1 MLSSQLTYSPK
12 AKEIKRT
19 WHLVD
24 YTDQLL
30 GRMATKIAS
39 FLIGKGKPYF
49 TPHLD
54 CGDYVV
60 VVNAEKV
67 KVSGKKSKQKIYYR
81 HSGYPGGFKQIPFER
96 QMEKDPRKVIELA
109 VKGMLPKNKLRA
121 VRMHRLKVFVGDKH
135 PYQEKI
141 DKEGR

>member
-1 MLSSQLTYSPK
+1 MFQLTYSPK

-67 KVSGKKSKQKIYYR
+67 KVSGKKSTQKIYYR
-81 HSGYPGGFKQIPFER
+81 HSGYPGGFKQIPYAR

-121 VRMHRLKVFVGDKH
+121 VRLRRLKVFVGDQH
-135 PYQEKI
+135 PYQEKMN
-141 DKEGR
+141 KEGK

>member
-1 MLSSQLTYSPK
+1 MFQLTYSPK

-30 GRMATKIAS
+30 GRTATKIAS

-67 KVSGKKSKQKIYYR
+67 KVSGKKSTQKIYYS
-81 HSGYPGGFKQIPFER
+81 HSGYPGGFKQIPYAR

-121 VRMHRLKVFVGDKH
+121 VRLRRLKVFVGDKH
-135 PYQEKI
+135 PYQEKMN
-141 DKEGR
+141 KEGK

>member
-1 MLSSQLTYSPK
+1 MFQLTYSPK

-30 GRMATKIAS
+30 GRTATKIAAV
-39 FLIGKGKPYF
+39 LIGKGKPYF

-67 KVSGKKSKQKIYYR
+67 KVSGKKSTQKIYYR
-81 HSGYPGGFKQIPFER
+81 HSGYPGGFKQIPYAR

-121 VRMHRLKVFVGDKH
+121 VRLRRLKVFVGDQH
-135 PYQEKI
+135 PYQEKMN
-141 DKEGR
+141 KEGK

>member
-1 MLSSQLTYSPK
+1 MFQLTYSPK

-19 WHLVD
+19 WHFVD
-24 YTDQLL
+24 YTDQVL
-30 GRMATKIAS
+30 GRTATKIAS
-39 FLIGKGKPYF
+39 LLIGKGKPYF

-67 KVSGKKSKQKIYYR
+67 KVTGKKSKQKIYYR

-141 DKEGR
+141 DKEGK

>member
-1 MLSSQLTYSPK
+1 MFQLTYSPK

-67 KVSGKKSKQKIYYR
+67 KVSGKKSTQKIYYR

-121 VRMHRLKVFVGDKH
+121 VRLRRLKVFVGDQH
-135 PYQEKI
+135 PYQEKMN
-141 DKEGR
+141 KEGK